1 MDLRGYRWQ
10 QHGDNS
16 KWGYYIMY
24 LSGFDRFTKDN
35 EKRDTKNPREEKSN
49 KVFKKEG
56 EDNA

>member
-1 MDLRGYRWQ
+1 
-10 QHGDNS
+10 
-16 KWGYYIMY
+16 MY
-24 LSGFDRFTKDN
+24 LSGFDRFANDN